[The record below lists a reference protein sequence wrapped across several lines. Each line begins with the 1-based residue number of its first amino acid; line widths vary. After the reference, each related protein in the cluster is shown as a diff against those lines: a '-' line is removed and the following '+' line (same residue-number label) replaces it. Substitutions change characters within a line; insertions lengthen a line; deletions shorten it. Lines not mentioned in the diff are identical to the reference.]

1 MTSHLAARLNKVL
14 DSAIEARR
22 IVGTVVLV
30 ARDGQLVYARGAG
43 WSDREKDEP
52 MREDA
57 IFLLASVTKPLVT
70 AAAMRLVEKGVLGLD
85 DPVSRWLPLFR
96 PRTAHGSQPEIL
108 VRHLL
113 NHTAGLS
120 YSFLERA
127 PSPYIDLDISTGLDQ
142 PGLSGDEN
150 LRRLG
155 EAPLAFL
162 PGSAWRYSMAID
174 VLGVIVAKAAQ
185 APLSDLVRRLVTGPL
200 GMTDTDFA
208 VVDRSRLVKH
218 YADGRP
224 EPVAMFDGIVVPL
237 DDGAVTFAPSRIS
250 DAASYPS
257 GGAGMAGTARDFLA
271 FVETIRQEGAPILAR
286 SSIDAMRVDRVG
298 IAAETQGPGWGF
310 GYGWAVLGDP
320 QVAATPQS
328 EGTLQWGGAYGHYWF
343 VDRKARLSVVALTNT
358 AFEGMSGAFPIHVRD
373 AVYGA

>member
-1 MTSHLAARLNKVL
+1 
-14 DSAIEARR
+14 
-22 IVGTVVLV
+22 
-30 ARDGQLVYARGAG
+30 
-43 WSDREKDEP
+43 
-52 MREDA
+52 
-57 IFLLASVTKPLVT
+57 
-70 AAAMRLVEKGVLGLD
+70 
-85 DPVSRWLPLFR
+85 
-96 PRTAHGSQPEIL
+96 
-108 VRHLL
+108 
-113 NHTAGLS
+113 
-120 YSFLERA
+120 
-127 PSPYIDLDISTGLDQ
+127 
-142 PGLSGDEN
+142 
-150 LRRLG
+150 
-155 EAPLAFL
+155 
-162 PGSAWRYSMAID
+162 MAID

-328 EGTLQWGGAYGHYWF
+328 EGTLLWGGAYGHYWF